1 MKHSPP
7 PPPLTRLTAALPACL
22 AALLA
27 AALVALVLATSAQAQ
42 LPPPPPQCTTSTCT
56 IRLAPVSGNTVVDG
70 CGDEATPGRFKVILS
85 SSNPNVTPQSFTTV
99 KFLSTRNTNR
109 AGAEFT
115 DWEWRTPEVNSNA
128 WQNVLGGRDSLT
140 FAGGALG
147 ENIVEGRPK
156 AGAHV
161 WSNRNAN
168 NPIQGPGELV
178 VQLITPASGRGYATA
193 GSAYFLF
200 MGGKGCARVGPG
212 GELLGGNQ

>member
-1 MKHSPP
+1 MSTVMSFHTIRMFPVAM
-7 PPPLTRLTAALPACL
+7 LAC
-22 AALLA
+22 
-27 AALVALVLATSAQAQ
+27 VASLEVQAQ

-56 IRLAPVSGNTVVDG
+56 IRLANAGSPVVDG
-70 CGDEATPGRFKVILS
+70 CGEHATLGRFKVTLS
-85 SSNPNVTPQSFTTV
+85 SSNPNVTRQSFTTV

-147 ENIVEGRPK
+147 ENIVEVRPK
-156 AGAHV
+156 AGAHI
-161 WSNRNAN
+161 WSNRTAN
-168 NPIQGPGELV
+168 NPIRGPGELV
-178 VQLITPASGRGYATA
+178 VQVITPGPGRRYATA
-193 GSAYFLF
+193 GSTYFLF

>member
-1 MKHSPP
+1 M
-7 PPPLTRLTAALPACL
+7 
-22 AALLA
+22 
-27 AALVALVLATSAQAQ
+27 
-42 LPPPPPQCTTSTCT
+42 
-56 IRLAPVSGNTVVDG
+56 RLAPVPGANVVDG
-70 CGDEATPGRFKVILS
+70 CGEHATLGRFKVILS
-85 SSNPNVTPQSFTTV
+85 SSNPNVTPRSFTTV

-115 DWEWRTPEVNSNA
+115 DWEWRTAEVNSNA

-147 ENIVEGRPK
+147 ENIVEARPK

-178 VQLITPASGRGYATA
+178 VQVITPGSGRGYATA

-200 MGGKGCARVGPG
+200 MGGRGCARVGPG

>member
-1 MKHSPP
+1 MKRS
-7 PPPLTRLTAALPACL
+7 LTFAL
-22 AALLA
+22 AALALA
-27 AALVALVLATSAQAQ
+27 CVAPLKVQAQ

-56 IRLAPVSGNTVVDG
+56 MRLVPASGNTVVDG
-70 CGDEATPGRFKVILS
+70 CGDSATPGRFKVILS
-85 SSNPNVTPQSFTTV
+85 SSNPNVTARSFTTV

-140 FAGGALG
+140 FAGGSLG
-147 ENIVEGRPK
+147 ENIVEARPK
-156 AGAHV
+156 AGAHI
-161 WSNRNAN
+161 WSNRNAS
-168 NPIQGPGELV
+168 NPNQGPGELV
-178 VQLITPASGRGYATA
+178 VQVITPAPGRGYSTA
-193 GSAYFLF
+193 GSAHFLF

>member
-1 MKHSPP
+1 MHSTTIFTPP
-7 PPPLTRLTAALPACL
+7 PPPPARLTAP
-22 AALLA
+22 AALCLLLLA
-27 AALVALVLATSAQAQ
+27 GTAQAQ
-42 LPPPPPQCTTSTCT
+42 LPPPPPQCTASTCT
-56 IRLAPVSGNTVVDG
+56 LRLANAGSPVVDG
-70 CGDEATPGRFKVILS
+70 CGDSATIGRFKVILS
-85 SSNPNVTPQSFTTV
+85 SSNPNVTRQSFQTV

-109 AGAEFT
+109 TGAEFT
-115 DWEWRTPEVNSNA
+115 GWEWRTPEVNRNA

-147 ENIVEGRPK
+147 ENIVEARPK
-156 AGAHV
+156 AGAHI

-168 NPIQGPGELV
+168 NPNQGPGELV
-178 VQLITPASGRGYATA
+178 VQVITPSSGRGFSTA